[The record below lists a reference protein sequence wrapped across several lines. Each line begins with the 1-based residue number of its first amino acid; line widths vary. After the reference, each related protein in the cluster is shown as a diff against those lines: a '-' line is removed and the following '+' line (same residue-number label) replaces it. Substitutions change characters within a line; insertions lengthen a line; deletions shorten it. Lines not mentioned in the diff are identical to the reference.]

1 MGKEQISD
9 RSRRSRAFVNW
20 MKEILA
26 FIGFATLCFL
36 CLTIIWIAFVGEGLL
51 ACRTAPEIIRYM
63 LPRIPFIAFY
73 SWFFIM
79 TLQMIGDTRRYPY
92 TELLLAADAVIA
104 GVGLLIWTLYQL

>member
-1 MGKEQISD
+1 MGKGHISD
-9 RSRRSRAFVNW
+9 GTASFATR

-26 FIGFATLCFL
+26 FIGFAVLCFL
-36 CLTIIWIAFVGEGLL
+36 CLTIIGIVFVGGGLL

-79 TLQMIGDTRRYPY
+79 TLQMIWDTRRFPY

-104 GVGLLIWTLYQL
+104 GVGLLVWILCRPGN